1 MQSDTLRLGFVGA
14 LAAAASLAVT
24 ELVAS
29 FMLGVR
35 SPLLSV
41 GDIVIDYSPD
51 WLEQWAIAT
60 FGTNDKAV
68 LIGSMI
74 GVIVLLGAVAGATS
88 KKTLAPAFGLFA
100 ASGALGV
107 WGVLRDPL
115 QEVGAAAIAVVVGV
129 LVGLGILGIVRAPVV
144 AEAPD
149 RRRFLSLAAGATAFA
164 VFAGFAGRARTNRM
178 VATVD
183 RADVALPSPV
193 DAAGSVPSGVG
204 VDGVSSLITP
214 NDSFYRIDTALSVPA
229 VPLDEWR
236 LGVKGMVDRPFELS
250 FDELLQL
257 PLVERHVTISCV
269 SNDVGGRLV
278 GTATWLGVPLPR
290 LLEKAGVQEGATQL
304 VGRSLDGWTAGFPT
318 EVALDGRDAL
328 VAVGMNGE
336 PLPMEHGFPARLIVP
351 GLYGYVSAT
360 KWLSEIEL
368 TTWEGF
374 DAYWVPR
381 GWSKEGP
388 MKISSRIDTPR
399 PTGASS
405 AGLVAI
411 GGVAWAPQ
419 RGISRVEVRVD
430 EGEWQEATL
439 SEGFSDDAWRQWTLG
454 AELAAGRHAIEVRA
468 YDNDGIQQPEGP
480 KDPRPDGAEGWHRV
494 FVTVA

>member
-41 GDIVIDYSPD
+41 GDIVIDHSPD

-88 KKTLAPAFGLFA
+88 RKTLAPALGLFA

-115 QEVGAAAIAVVVGV
+115 QEVGAASIAVIVGV
-129 LVGLGILGIVRAPVV
+129 LIGLGILGIVRAPVV

-149 RRRFLSLAAGATAFA
+149 RRRFLSLAAGATAFT

-193 DAAGSVPSGVG
+193 DAAGPVPSGVG

-214 NDSFYRIDTALSVPA
+214 N
-229 VPLDEWR
+229 
-236 LGVKGMVDRPFELS
+236 
-250 FDELLQL
+250 
-257 PLVERHVTISCV
+257 
-269 SNDVGGRLV
+269 
-278 GTATWLGVPLPR
+278 
-290 LLEKAGVQEGATQL
+290 
-304 VGRSLDGWTAGFPT
+304 
-318 EVALDGRDAL
+318 
-328 VAVGMNGE
+328 
-336 PLPMEHGFPARLIVP
+336 
-351 GLYGYVSAT
+351 
-360 KWLSEIEL
+360 
-368 TTWEGF
+368 
-374 DAYWVPR
+374 
-381 GWSKEGP
+381 
-388 MKISSRIDTPR
+388 
-399 PTGASS
+399 
-405 AGLVAI
+405 
-411 GGVAWAPQ
+411 
-419 RGISRVEVRVD
+419 
-430 EGEWQEATL
+430 
-439 SEGFSDDAWRQWTLG
+439 
-454 AELAAGRHAIEVRA
+454 
-468 YDNDGIQQPEGP
+468 
-480 KDPRPDGAEGWHRV
+480 
-494 FVTVA
+494 